1 MSNRLSALIATL
13 MIGVS
18 SAQAMDATPPSP
30 DDTCMTLA
38 QAKQDQW
45 LQRRVLIQQTKTF
58 ADGSTKTIAILVTES
73 TAYLHART
81 QWRSR
86 SVAIRERGVPSAERI
101 LSAMGLAHC
110 TKDATVQEANQAAT
124 VYVYDYLPDD
134 KGFVAHGRMWISDA
148 TGLPLK
154 EEMQDPAPPA
164 NAMVANAIAA
174 TYVYN
179 GDVQV
184 PTGAELAD
192 STRLFDAAQLLRHL
206 QSGSGTALGGGHH

>member
-1 MSNRLSALIATL
+1 MSHRLSAFIGAV

-18 SAQAMDATPPSP
+18 SAQAMEATPPSA

-45 LQRRVLIQQTKTF
+45 LQRRVLINQTKTF
-58 ADGSTKTIAILVTES
+58 ADGSTKAIAILVTEN
-73 TAYLHART
+73 TAYLRART

-86 SVAIRERGVPSAERI
+86 SVAIRERSVPSAGQI
-101 LSAMGLAHC
+101 LTAMGLAHC
-110 TKDATVQEANQAAT
+110 TKQATVQEANQAAT
-124 VYVYDYLPDD
+124 VYAYDYFPDD
-134 KGFVAHGRMWISDA
+134 KGFVAHGKMWISDA

-179 GDVQV
+179 GDVEV
-184 PTGAELAD
+184 PAGAELAD
-192 STRLFDAAQLLRHL
+192 ATRLFDASQLLRHL
-206 QSGSGTALGGGHH
+206 QSGSGTALGGHH